1 MSYKLI
7 KISVLSTIFLI
18 GCGEES
24 KREENEYEKNILRVE
39 AKNFNDKV
47 NLNVKEEE
55 YSLSADGNNPDI
67 TLHFNKS
74 DKTDFPIYG
83 VLKLL
88 GGNKKASFST
98 LGWLNKD
105 KNISFLFCIDYANCS
120 SNTEYSFDNI
130 GRKLNVRFK
139 NNFNNLFE
147 NYLEGSGLEKT
158 IPAMITGDLE
168 LKIPSNWLAFKKDR
182 FPKKEGIGNLKVDS
196 QIYKLSEMNSDINF
210 YKDAN
215 GEYIGSVDQ
224 LNFKKGD
231 DSVNIEIYE
240 GIEDSQSF
248 KDIRLKIY
256 NYNKNNES
264 FFLFDD
270 LIPAS
275 FVSWNED
282 GKILSINIEKL
293 ILVNRENSKTK
304 ILDLKFNIPRN
315 TSNLTINN
323 EKILILRQ
331 DYSFAYVINDQKK
344 YAITLVGQAG
354 NYPLEIIQEFNGNI
368 TIETIKENEKI
379 VCGGRYKPC
388 LGVSMENDKK
398 TFRFNNVKL
407 GKDVLDGTIYIPG
420 VID

>member
-7 KISVLSTIFLI
+7 KIGLLSTIFLI
-18 GCGEES
+18 GCGEDS
-24 KREENEYEKNILRVE
+24 QREENQYEKNILRVE

-55 YSLSADGNNPDI
+55 YSLSADGNNPDV

-74 DKTDFPIYG
+74 DKNDFPIYG

-88 GGNKKASFST
+88 GENKKASFST

-130 GRKLNVRFK
+130 DRKLNVRFN

-182 FPKKEGIGNLKVDS
+182 FPKKDGIGNLKVDS

-231 DSVNIEIYE
+231 DSVNIEIYK

>member
-7 KISVLSTIFLI
+7 KIGLLSTIFLI
-18 GCGEES
+18 GCGEDS
-24 KREENEYEKNILRVE
+24 QREENQYEKNILRVE

-55 YSLSADGNNPDI
+55 YSLSADGNNPDV

-74 DKTDFPIYG
+74 DKNDFPIYG

-88 GGNKKASFST
+88 DENKKASFST

-182 FPKKEGIGNLKVDS
+182 FPKKDGIGNLKVDS

-231 DSVNIEIYE
+231 DSVNIEIYK
-240 GIEDSQSF
+240 GIENSQSF

-304 ILDLKFNIPRN
+304 ILDLKFDIPRN

-323 EKILILRQ
+323 EKNLILRQ

-344 YAITLVGQAG
+344 YAITLVGPAG

>member
-7 KISVLSTIFLI
+7 KIGLLSTIFLI
-18 GCGEES
+18 GCGEDS
-24 KREENEYEKNILRVE
+24 QREENQYEKNILRVE

-55 YSLSADGNNPDI
+55 YSLSADGNNPDV
-67 TLHFNKS
+67 TLNFNKS

-88 GGNKKASFST
+88 GESKKASFST

-120 SNTEYSFDNI
+120 NNTEYSFDNI
-130 GRKLNVRFK
+130 SRKLNVRFK
-139 NNFNNLFE
+139 SNFNNLFE
-147 NYLEGSGLEKT
+147 NYLEGSGWEKT
-158 IPAMITGDLE
+158 IPATITGDLE

-182 FPKKEGIGNLKVDS
+182 FPKKDGIGNLKVDS

-210 YKDAN
+210 YKDDN

-224 LNFKKGD
+224 LDFKKGD
-231 DSVNIEIYE
+231 DSVNIEIYK
-240 GIEDSQSF
+240 GIEESQSF

-264 FFLFDD
+264 FFLFND

-304 ILDLKFNIPRN
+304 MLDLKFNIPRN

-331 DYSFAYVINDQKK
+331 DYGFAYVINDQKK
-344 YAITLVGQAG
+344 YAINLVGKAG
-354 NYPLEIIQEFNGNI
+354 NYPLEITQEFNGNV

-407 GKDVLDGTIYIPG
+407 GKDILDGAIYIPG

>member
-7 KISVLSTIFLI
+7 KIGLLSTIFLI
-18 GCGEES
+18 GCGEDS
-24 KREENEYEKNILRVE
+24 QREENQYEKNILRVE

-55 YSLSADGNNPDI
+55 YSLSADGNNPDV

-88 GGNKKASFST
+88 GENKKASFST

-182 FPKKEGIGNLKVDS
+182 FPKKDGIGNLKVDS

-231 DSVNIEIYE
+231 DSVNIEIYK

-270 LIPAS
+270 LIPDS
-275 FVSWNED
+275 FVSWNEG

-304 ILDLKFNIPRN
+304 ILDLKFDIPRN

-331 DYSFAYVINDQKK
+331 DYSFAYVINDRKK
-344 YAITLVGQAG
+344 YAITLVGPAG

>member
-1 MSYKLI
+1 
-7 KISVLSTIFLI
+7 
-18 GCGEES
+18 
-24 KREENEYEKNILRVE
+24 
-39 AKNFNDKV
+39 
-47 NLNVKEEE
+47 
-55 YSLSADGNNPDI
+55 
-67 TLHFNKS
+67 
-74 DKTDFPIYG
+74 
-83 VLKLL
+83 
-88 GGNKKASFST
+88 
-98 LGWLNKD
+98 
-105 KNISFLFCIDYANCS
+105 
-120 SNTEYSFDNI
+120 
-130 GRKLNVRFK
+130 
-139 NNFNNLFE
+139 
-147 NYLEGSGLEKT
+147 
-158 IPAMITGDLE
+158 
-168 LKIPSNWLAFKKDR
+168 
-182 FPKKEGIGNLKVDS
+182 
-196 QIYKLSEMNSDINF
+196 MNSDINF

-231 DSVNIEIYE
+231 DSVNIEIYK

-275 FVSWNED
+275 FVSWNEG

-304 ILDLKFNIPRN
+304 ILDLKFNIPRS

-331 DYSFAYVINDQKK
+331 DYIFAYVINDQKK